1 MRLHSLAPKN
11 KPQGPRR
18 LHPWA
23 ASYLQRVT
31 CKKGGIPRKNET
43 VQKNKCH
50 LVSSDFLQRFVGCF
64 CVNNLMENSR
74 RGCSPCEPDLAS
86 QQTGYKMFPL
96 YAVAGSQGASVTTQG
111 KKSHSSL
118 GSWVGTICGGA
129 GVCVECFPGR
139 PFVCAAPGGS
149 CWTLQGVA
157 PLRWLKPGPPC
168 PSPRAASGLQQWA
181 GGRGQ
186 RKRLPEALSPSPT
199 GCPRGQ
205 PGPETTDHCPC
216 PPTSPPSA
224 ETSPGL
230 GGSPLPCSGRSLGVR
245 PPQPGWSGGGR
256 GGEEG
261 GSLAELLPRGRAA
274 QAQTF
279 PYVVAPRAGA
289 APGVV
294 VGGGS

>member
-1 MRLHSLAPKN
+1 M
-11 KPQGPRR
+11 
-18 LHPWA
+18 
-23 ASYLQRVT
+23 
-31 CKKGGIPRKNET
+31 GG
-43 VQKNKCH
+43 
-50 LVSSDFLQRFVGCF
+50 
-64 CVNNLMENSR
+64 
-74 RGCSPCEPDLAS
+74 RGCVWSV
-86 QQTGYKMFPL
+86 F
-96 YAVAGSQGASVTTQG
+96 QGDP
-111 KKSHSSL
+111 SSAL
-118 GSWVGTICGGA
+118 
-129 GVCVECFPGR
+129 P
-139 PFVCAAPGGS
+139 PGGS

>member
-139 PFVCAAPGGS
+139 PFVCAAPRRFLLDTPGCGASEMAEARSSLPLTQGS
-149 CWTLQGVA
+149 LGA
-157 PLRWLKPGPPC
+157 PAVGWG
-168 PSPRAASGLQQWA
+168 SGAEEEASG
-181 GGRGQ
+181 G
-186 RKRLPEALSPSPT
+186 
-199 GCPRGQ
+199 
-205 PGPETTDHCPC
+205 
-216 PPTSPPSA
+216 
-224 ETSPGL
+224 
-230 GGSPLPCSGRSLGVR
+230 PLPLADRVSPWAARPRDHRSLPV
-245 PPQPGWSGGGR
+245 P
-256 GGEEG
+256 
-261 GSLAELLPRGRAA
+261 AH
-274 QAQTF
+274 F
-279 PYVVAPRAGA
+279 PALRRD
-289 APGVV
+289 
-294 VGGGS
+294 

>member
-1 MRLHSLAPKN
+1 MRLC
-11 KPQGPRR
+11 RR
-18 LHPWA
+18 INA
-23 ASYLQRVT
+23 
-31 CKKGGIPRKNET
+31 
-43 VQKNKCH
+43 
-50 LVSSDFLQRFVGCF
+50 SDFLQRFVGCF

-74 RGCSPCEPDLAS
+74 RGRSPCEPDLAS

-96 YAVAGSQGASVTTQG
+96 YSVAGSQGASVTTHG

-118 GSWVGTICGGA
+118 GSWGGTTCGGR
-129 GVCVECFPGR
+129 GCVWSVFQGDPSSAL
-139 PFVCAAPGGS
+139 PPGGS

-157 PLRWLKPGPPC
+157 PLRWRSQVLPAPHPGQ
-168 PSPRAASGLQQWA
+168 PRSSSSELGV
-181 GGRGQ
+181 GGRG
-186 RKRLPEALSPSPT
+186 RGFWRPSP
-199 GCPRGQ
+199 PRRPGAPVGQ

-230 GGSPLPCSGRSLGVR
+230 GGSPRPCSGRSLGVR
-245 PPQPGWSGGGR
+245 PPQPGRAGGGR
-256 GGEEG
+256 GGEGG